1 MSEQHTAIRP
11 LAGKRILVTRTREQA
26 SVLSE
31 RLSTLGAIPIEFP
44 TIRIVPPSDWSALDN
59 ALKRLFPT
67 EDTPKAGLQGAA
79 SPLPGTGVSPENPFS
94 LFAPPQAAQEAEGAF
109 SAFPKNVGQSDNNG
123 RPYYSW
129 LVFTSA
135 NGVNICCERLLTL
148 GYDITTLRNI
158 RVATIGPATAAAL
171 THYGLHADLIPDEYR
186 AEGVSAALIKD
197 FQRRGVPIEGQH
209 ILLPRAAEARQVLVT
224 DLQQAGAV
232 VDEVTAYHTHS
243 VASDDEQGQ
252 DILHLL
258 QTGKLDIITFA
269 SSSTVRNFMQWLL
282 SCEEKGVVNATH
294 LVTQNPQLHIAC
306 IGPITSQTARELGL
320 TVTIEATE
328 FTIAGLV
335 EAIIHA
341 IKE

>member
-1 MSEQHTAIRP
+1 MSEQHTATSP
-11 LAGKRILVTRTREQA
+11 LVGKRILVTRTREQA

-31 RLSTLGAIPIEFP
+31 RLAALGAIPIEFP

-59 ALKRLFPT
+59 ALKRLF
-67 EDTPKAGLQGAA
+67 L
-79 SPLPGTGVSPENPFS
+79 PEN
-94 LFAPPQAAQEAEGAF
+94 
-109 SAFPKNVGQSDNNG
+109 
-123 RPYYSW
+123 YSW

-148 GYDITTLRNI
+148 GYALTTLRNI
-158 RVATIGPATAAAL
+158 RIATIGPATADAL

-186 AEGVSAALIKD
+186 AEGVSAALIED
-197 FQRRGVPIEGQH
+197 FRRRGEPIEGQH
-209 ILLPRAAEARQVLVT
+209 ILLPRAAEARQILVT
-224 DLQQAGAV
+224 ELQQAGAV
-232 VDEVTAYHTHS
+232 VDEVTAYYTHS

-282 SCEEKGVVNATH
+282 SCEEKGVVHATH

-341 IKE
+341 IEE

>member
-31 RLSTLGAIPIEFP
+31 RLAALGAIPIEFP

-59 ALKRLFPT
+59 ALKKLFLT
-67 EDTPKAGLQGAA
+67 ED
-79 SPLPGTGVSPENPFS
+79 
-94 LFAPPQAAQEAEGAF
+94 
-109 SAFPKNVGQSDNNG
+109 
-123 RPYYSW
+123 YSW

-341 IKE
+341 IEE

>member
-1 MSEQHTAIRP
+1 MSEQHTATSP
-11 LAGKRILVTRTREQA
+11 LVGKRILVTRTREQA

-31 RLSTLGAIPIEFP
+31 RLAALGAIPIEFP
-44 TIRIVPPSDWSALDN
+44 TIRIVPPSDWSILDN
-59 ALKRLFPT
+59 ALTKLFLT
-67 EDTPKAGLQGAA
+67 EG
-79 SPLPGTGVSPENPFS
+79 
-94 LFAPPQAAQEAEGAF
+94 
-109 SAFPKNVGQSDNNG
+109 
-123 RPYYSW
+123 YSW
-129 LVFTSA
+129 LIFTSA

-148 GYDITTLRNI
+148 GYDLTTLRDLHI
-158 RVATIGPATAAAL
+158 ATIGPATAAAL

-186 AEGVSAALIKD
+186 AEGVSAALIED
-197 FQRRGVPIEGQH
+197 FRRRGVPIESQR
-209 ILLPRAAEARQVLVT
+209 ILLPRAAEARQILVT
-224 DLQQAGAV
+224 ELQQAGAV
-232 VDEVTAYHTHS
+232 VDEVTAYYTHS

-269 SSSTVRNFMQWLL
+269 SSSTVRNFMQWLV
-282 SCEEKGVVNATH
+282 SCEEKGVVHATH
-294 LVTQNPQLHIAC
+294 LVTQNPRLHIAC

-341 IKE
+341 IEE